1 MSQENVSRPCGI
13 WRHRIRMTSKEELI
27 TAVYRS
33 FNARDIDAVLA
44 RMHPDVDWPNGMEGG
59 RVHGHE
65 SVRAYWQRQ
74 WMVIDPHV
82 DPVHIED
89 DESSLSVVDVHQVIR
104 DLSGKIL
111 MDRMVQHVYSI
122 QDGLIIRMDI
132 REPDTDAIA
141 GSAE

>member
-1 MSQENVSRPCGI
+1 
-13 WRHRIRMTSKEELI
+13 MTSKEELI

-59 RVHGHE
+59 RVHGHND
-65 SVRAYWQRQ
+65 VRAYWQRQ
-74 WMVIDPHV
+74 WTVV
-82 DPVHIED
+82 DPRVDPTHIED
-89 DESSLSVVDVHQVIR
+89 DESGVSVVEVHQVVR

-111 MDRMVQHVYSI
+111 LDRMVQHVYSI

-132 REPDTDAIA
+132 REPEKDAIA

>member
-1 MSQENVSRPCGI
+1 
-13 WRHRIRMTSKEELI
+13 MTSKEELI

-59 RVHGHE
+59 REHGHE
-65 SVRAYWQRQ
+65 NVRAYWERQ
-74 WMVIDPHV
+74 WTVV
-82 DPVHIED
+82 DPCVDPTHIED
-89 DESSLSVVDVHQVIR
+89 DESGRVVVDVHQVIR
-104 DLSGKIL
+104 DMGGKVL
-111 MDRMVQHVYSI
+111 LDRMVQHVYSV

-132 REPDTDAIA
+132 HEPESDAIA

>member
-1 MSQENVSRPCGI
+1 
-13 WRHRIRMTSKEELI
+13 MTSKEELI

-59 RVHGHE
+59 RVHGHND
-65 SVRAYWQRQ
+65 VRAYWQRQ
-74 WMVIDPHV
+74 WTVV
-82 DPVHIED
+82 DPRVDPTHIED
-89 DESSLSVVDVHQVIR
+89 DESGVSVVEVRQVVR

-111 MDRMVQHVYSI
+111 LDRMVQHVYSI

-132 REPDTDAIA
+132 REPEKDAIA

>member
-1 MSQENVSRPCGI
+1 
-13 WRHRIRMTSKEELI
+13 MTSKGDLI

-59 RVHGHE
+59 RVRGHDA
-65 SVRAYWQRQ
+65 VRAYWQRQ
-74 WMVIDPHV
+74 WTVV
-82 DPVHIED
+82 DPRVDPMHIED

-122 QDGLIIRMDI
+122 HDGLITRMDI

-141 GSAE
+141 RSAE

>member
-1 MSQENVSRPCGI
+1 
-13 WRHRIRMTSKEELI
+13 MTSKEDLI

-74 WMVIDPHV
+74 WTVVDPHV
-82 DPVHIED
+82 DPMRIED
-89 DESSLSVVDVHQVIR
+89 DESGRTVVEVHQIIR
-104 DLSGKIL
+104 DMGGKIL
-111 MDRMVQHVYSI
+111 LDRMVKHVYSI
-122 QDGLIIRMDI
+122 QEGLIIRMDI
-132 REPDTDAIA
+132 REPDADPIA
-141 GSAE
+141 RSTE